1 MLTKLGLMAMTATI
15 GTAAVGGTASAHEPR
30 NDNNTRVE
38 RGYNDQVDARVDTR
52 MQPVDGRWDHTDGRF
67 GVREGEF
74 GRRRAYEQMMRER
87 QRRAWEHARWLHSH
101 GGYGNRG
108 W

>member
-1 MLTKLGLMAMTATI
+1 MLTKLGMMAMTATI
-15 GTAAVGGTASAHEPR
+15 GTAAVSGTASANEPC
-30 NDNNTRVE
+30 NDNNNNTRVE
-38 RGYNDQVDARVDTR
+38 RGNYDQGDARF
-52 MQPVDGRWDHTDGRF
+52 QPEDVRWDRGDGRF
-67 GVREGEF
+67 GVREGAF

-87 QRRAWEHARWLHSH
+87 QRRAWEHARWLHAH